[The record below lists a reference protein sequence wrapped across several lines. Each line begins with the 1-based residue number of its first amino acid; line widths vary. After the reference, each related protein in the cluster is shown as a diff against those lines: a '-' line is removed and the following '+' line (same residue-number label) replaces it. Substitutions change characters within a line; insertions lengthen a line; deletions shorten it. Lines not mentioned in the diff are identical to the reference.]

1 MPIPLPIRLF
11 TWLGIAAITVQLNAV
26 PLDFLLF
33 HLNQDQIARTMCEHK
48 MPHCNGNCYLMKQ
61 LAKSTNA
68 DNAKRTERFTFQVS
82 GHYLRSERNTLAC
95 FASGKLSTSIY
106 TTGSTLAGFHTTL
119 LQPPRFA

>member
-1 MPIPLPIRLF
+1 
-11 TWLGIAAITVQLNAV
+11 
-26 PLDFLLF
+26 
-33 HLNQDQIARTMCEHK
+33 
-48 MPHCNGNCYLMKQ
+48 MKQ

-68 DNAKRTERFTFQVS
+68 DNAKRAEQFTFQVS

-95 FASGKLSTSIY
+95 FASAKLSTSIY